1 MRSLSRRD
9 MLKLITASSTV
20 LGLPLSHF
28 TTASSINDQTLD
40 ELVCVHRAWL
50 KCEVNKAEYYLAS
63 LPQSLLLNADS
74 LKQLISADFSQ
85 GHIIY
90 VNGLMLSRTEV
101 AISSY
106 YIEQFSKKPNK
117 V

>member
-28 TTASSINDQTLD
+28 TTTSSTNDQTLD

-50 KCEVNKAEYYLAS
+50 KSEVKKAEDYLSS
-63 LPQSLLLNADS
+63 LPQSSLLHASS
-74 LKQLISADFSQ
+74 LKKLISKDFSQ

-106 YIEQFSKKPNK
+106 YLEQFSKKPNK